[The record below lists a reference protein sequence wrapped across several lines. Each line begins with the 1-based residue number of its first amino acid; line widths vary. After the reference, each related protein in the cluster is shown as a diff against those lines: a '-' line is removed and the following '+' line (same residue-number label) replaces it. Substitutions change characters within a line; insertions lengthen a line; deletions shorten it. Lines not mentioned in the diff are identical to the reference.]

1 VRRGSYLELTASS
14 LIFLFASLE
23 IVRDAKDKVT
33 FVVTKNKDG
42 LDASSVDEFVLP
54 NLPHENV
61 QQVVNDDGSHV
72 KTRDIV
78 NRDGSHT
85 TIDEYFDVD
94 GRKYKQTTRRTWQE
108 FDGSARDISFS
119 SLDAEGK
126 MVIFVK
132 KTIQSEVVGLRLEN
146 QKTYRGQ
153 NAIVVSQVFPSGL
166 FARTPLS
173 VGDIIVSINDID
185 FRVDSDI
192 AVAAE
197 TMSRSKSGVKV
208 IAMKP
213 SDWIE
218 RRHQRISQPRQ
229 LVETFIIEPPKSMAY
244 QFDDSAYDDSVFG
257 YNSTKKVSLKDFS
270 ASERLGLIIVSQY
283 TRLGVLLIVKEV
295 SSSSRLA
302 GLGLKNGDVILS
314 INGIDMKREPD
325 ASRAMSLFRNSKK
338 GIEIEYQR
346 LTNLT
351 EAETKHIPVARMESF
366 LPDGTKSIRTETR
379 NPDGSVVVRIEEVT
393 PANPIDAAL
402 LSIEPVDGSSGG
414 DPRNGLPR
422 SRSHFKAV
430 ATGSPSESSTLEPM
444 TITVNKSKRS
454 QYVGIDLVVVNG
466 TLCVSG
472 VGKNG
477 LLLGKPL
484 LPGDTVLEINGH
496 DFRRNPSS
504 RRAQSILSNATKSIR
519 FTILKT
525 SMLNGLHGEG
535 LHGDQRMLPSRSLGL
550 NCFKCK
556 KRSDDY
562 EVDDMA
568 SKKASTTSP

>member
-1 VRRGSYLELTASS
+1 M
-14 LIFLFASLE
+14 
-23 IVRDAKDKVT
+23 RDAKDKVT

-42 LDASSVDEFVLP
+42 LDSSSVDESVLP

-61 QQVVNDDGSHV
+61 HQVVNDDGSYV
-72 KTRDIV
+72 KTRAIT

-85 TIDEYFDVD
+85 TIDEFFCVD

-108 FDGSARDISFS
+108 FDGSVRDISFS

-132 KTIQSEVVGLRLEN
+132 KTTQSEVVGLRLEN
-146 QKTYRGQ
+146 QRTHRGQ

-192 AVAAE
+192 AIAAE

-213 SDWIE
+213 SDWID
-218 RRHQRISQPRQ
+218 RRHQRISQPRK
-229 LVETFIIEPPKSMAY
+229 LVETFIIEPPKSKAY

-270 ASERLGLIIVSQY
+270 ASERMGLIIVSQY
-283 TRLGVLLIVKEV
+283 TRLGLLLIAKEV

-402 LSIEPVDGSSGG
+402 HSLEPVDGFS
-414 DPRNGLPR
+414 DPPNALPR
-422 SRSHFKAV
+422 SHSHFKAV
-430 ATGSPSESSTLEPM
+430 ATGSPSERSTLKPV
-444 TITVNKSKRS
+444 TIIVNKPNRS
-454 QYVGIDLVVVNG
+454 QYVGIDLVVVND

-472 VGKNG
+472 VRENG
-477 LLLGKPL
+477 LFLGKPL

-496 DFRRNPSS
+496 DFRRNPSA
-504 RRAQSILSNATKSIR
+504 RRAQSILSNATKSVR

-525 SMLNGLHGEG
+525 SMLKG
-535 LHGDQRMLPSRSLGL
+535 LHGDQRMLPSRSLRL

-556 KRSDDY
+556 KGSDDD
-562 EVDDMA
+562 EVDDMT
-568 SKKASTTSP
+568 SKKASTTSH